1 MYYSIVP
8 PGFMLSW
15 NLPLRC
21 GKPGDTESPFPCT
34 QVILTCVLWGSARYP
49 SFIVPYRSAGHYP
62 HLAVNPLPSSPLK
75 SPPSRLQTI
84 PLMREAVTSPTEE
97 RIYFGASTL
106 PSRAKSPPPP
116 CRRHFPHLPY
126 LPLFQWLYPRPTK
139 ATSSSSLTTSSC
151 THFHIPSVCPLTAVR
166 FGTLVEVQQ
175 CLASPST
182 FLGIHGTS
190 LIFNSVYAASPDDP
204 SRSSSNH

>member
-1 MYYSIVP
+1 
-8 PGFMLSW
+8 MLSW

-21 GKPGDTESPFPCT
+21 SRPGDTESPFPCT
-34 QVILTCVLWGSARYP
+34 QVISTCGLSALSGSTRYP
-49 SFIVPYRSAGHYP
+49 SFFVLYRSAGRYP
-62 HLAVNPLPSSPLK
+62 HLAVNPLLPSSPLK

-84 PLMREAVTSPTEE
+84 PLMRGAVTSPTEE
-97 RIYFGASTL
+97 HIYFGVSTL

-116 CRRHFPHLPY
+116 CRCHFPHLPY

-166 FGTLVEVQQ
+166 FGTSVEVRA

-190 LIFNSVYAASPDDP
+190 LIFNSACAASPDICP